1 MSIVKTQQYRLI
13 KKIHLAILSAFLLI
27 LPLGLSAA
35 DSIGS
40 IIEHKG
46 SASLTREQGEELV
59 VSGSFIPEVEMND
72 TAETENGRMLIEF
85 LDKAELSL
93 TENTKVYID
102 RVYYDPDP
110 SKSKMAMRM
119 AMGTARFASGRL
131 GMVNKNNIDIQTP
144 TATISVRGTDFTTT
158 IDELGRSLVILLP
171 DQYGNPSGTI
181 EVSNL
186 GGTIVLEEAYAATM
200 VSTLD
205 SPPTPKI
212 NIQNITPSMIDN
224 MFIVSPPPE
233 VKEAIDEEMQD
244 DANEDQGLLD
254 IDFLEFNVLEKDYL
268 EDDALEFTEL
278 DIDFLDVDFLT
289 DVLDVVEELVKTTAA
304 LDDRAISGTS
314 LGAQLKGAAFG
325 LNSDSQYNIYEDSGK
340 IIFYRQVEGTIQL
353 AFAVDA
359 SVKIDTEVDGYSGI
373 IDLNQGQDSIIVIK
387 QGG

>member
-1 MSIVKTQQYRLI
+1 MQLSRLI
-13 KKIHLAILSAFLLI
+13 KKIHLTILSIAFLV
-27 LPLGLSAA
+27 LPLSLSAA

-40 IIEHKG
+40 IVEHKG
-46 SASLTREQGEELV
+46 SASLIREAGEELV
-59 VSGSFIPEVEMND
+59 VTGAFIPEVEMND
-72 TAETENGRMLIEF
+72 TAETEDGRMLIEF

-158 IDELGRSLVILLP
+158 IDELGRSLVVLLP
-171 DQYGNPSGTI
+171 DAFGNPSGTI

-186 GGTIVLEEAYAATM
+186 GGSVILEEAYAATM

-205 SPPTPKI
+205 SPPTPR
-212 NIQNITPSMIDN
+212 IQISNITPAMIDN
-224 MFIVSPPPE
+224 MFIVSPPRE
-233 VKEAIDEEMQD
+233 VKEAIEEEIAD
-244 DANEDQGLLD
+244 NANQDQGLLD
-254 IDFLEFNVLEKDYL
+254 IDFLEFNELETDYL
-268 EDDALEFTEL
+268 ADDALEFTEL

-289 DVLDVVEELVKTTAA
+289 DALDIIDDLIKTTAS
-304 LDDRAISGTS
+304 LDDSAISGTS
-314 LGAQLKGAAFG
+314 LGAQLKGAEFG

-340 IIFYRQVEGTIQL
+340 IIFYRMANGTIKL

-359 SVKIDTEVDGYSGI
+359 SVKIDTEVEGYSGI
-373 IDLNQGQDSIIVIK
+373 IDLNGGNDSIIVIK

>member
-1 MSIVKTQQYRLI
+1 MQLSRLI
-13 KKIHLAILSAFLLI
+13 KKIHLAILNIALLI
-27 LPLGLSAA
+27 LPLSLSAA

-40 IIEHKG
+40 IVEHKG
-46 SASLTREQGEELV
+46 SASLIREAGEELV
-59 VSGSFIPEVEMND
+59 VTGAFIPEVEMND

-158 IDELGRSLVILLP
+158 IDELGRSLVVLLP
-171 DQYGNPSGTI
+171 DALGNPSGTI

-186 GGTIVLEEAYAATM
+186 GGSVILEEAYAATM

-205 SPPTPKI
+205 SPPTPR
-212 NIQNITPSMIDN
+212 IQITNITPAMIDN
-224 MFIVSPPPE
+224 MFIVSPPRE
-233 VKEAIDEEMQD
+233 VKEAIEEEIAD
-244 DANEDQGLLD
+244 DANQDQGLLD
-254 IDFLEFNVLEKDYL
+254 IDFLEFNELETDYL
-268 EDDALEFTEL
+268 ADDALEFTEL

-289 DVLDVVEELVKTTAA
+289 DALDIIDDLIKTTVS
-304 LDDRAISGTS
+304 LDDSAISGTS
-314 LGAQLKGAAFG
+314 LGAQLKGAEFG

-340 IIFYRQVEGTIQL
+340 IIFYRIANGTIKL

-359 SVKIDTEVDGYSGI
+359 SVKIDTEVEGYSGI
-373 IDLNQGQDSIIVIK
+373 IDLNGGNDSIIVIK

>member
-1 MSIVKTQQYRLI
+1 MQQFRLI
-13 KKIHLAILSAFLLI
+13 KKTALTTASILLFSVGSHAE
-27 LPLGLSAA
+27 P
-35 DSIGS
+35 IGN

-46 SASLTREQGEELV
+46 SASITREAGATLT
-59 VSGSFIPEVEMND
+59 VSDAQVPDIVMND

-93 TENTKVYID
+93 TENTKVFID
-102 RVYYDPDP
+102 KVYYDPDP

-212 NIQNITPSMIDN
+212 SIQNITSAMIDN
-224 MFIVSPPPE
+224 MFIVAPPPE
-233 VKEAIDEEMQD
+233 VKEAIDEEMAD
-244 DANEDQGLLD
+244 DANQDQGLLD
-254 IDFLEFNVLEKDYL
+254 IDFLEFTELETNYL

-289 DVLDVVEELVKTTAA
+289 DALDIVEDLVKTTAA
-304 LDDRAISGTS
+304 LDDRAIAGTS
-314 LGAQLKGAAFG
+314 LGAELKGASFG
-325 LNSDSQYNIYEDSGK
+325 LNADSQYNIYEQDGK
-340 IIFYRQVEGTIQL
+340 IVFYRQVQDTIRL
-353 AFAVDA
+353 VFAIDA
-359 SVKIDTEVDGYSGI
+359 SARIDTEVEGYSGI
-373 IDLNQGQDSIIVIK
+373 INLNGGEDSVIVIK